1 MKKTVQFLSEI
12 EKLIREKTDYKAN
25 YTGDRNCFGGK
36 NILGNHIKFVFGVNP
51 KNNKLVIS
59 LESSVNEG
67 SRLIKEIYVNRR
79 NELANLGY
87 KIDLSKG
94 VKNKEWTRLEIIIDI
109 DDLENIINY
118 TDVYLQVFL
127 KYKGIVEDYIIN
139 KKETWIFQGNPIY
152 EQKFDFNKDLIKDKN
167 VSWSI
172 KKKYHV
178 DRIKLNDEVYIWR
191 SDGNEKGTGGIV
203 AYGVISSKPYEVNN
217 NYLVDVKIDEVR
229 LTEYNHMMKRIDM
242 KDDVILSE
250 LLIIKQ
256 PNGTNYK
263 LQDHEARYI
272 KEIWQ
277 GHRNYKSI
285 EDVSYWT
292 MGLGKNAEYWDEC
305 RNDEEILIGWD
316 YLGNLNKYKSKDE
329 ITKAIKEHDKK
340 EVNPT
345 NNSLAVYQF
354 LKEIQI
360 GDIVVAKQGK
370 SFILG
375 YGIVVSDYMY
385 YEDKKTWNHS
395 RKVKW
400 IKTGKWNLSSNSNN
414 SFAIKVLT
422 NITQYKDFIE
432 EIFKIINGE
441 YGDVDTEQ
449 LDIEKIEYIPEDTPT
464 IINQIYNYI
473 QNQGYAYT
481 QDQLSNLFLSLK
493 TKPFVILAGISGTGK
508 SKIVRLFS
516 EAIGATTEN
525 KQFNMISVR
534 PDWNDGTELMGY
546 KNLNDDFID
555 GSLTKIIKEASK
567 PENKNKPYFACLDE
581 MNLARVEYYLSD
593 YLSIIESRKK
603 VGQDII
609 TDSELQIP
617 DNIYLIGTVNM
628 DDTTFTF
635 SRKVLDRANTIEFSD
650 VNLENLFE
658 EITEEE
664 ITPIKVD
671 NRFLKTTYLKT
682 MDIEE
687 EYREYAKEI
696 NKKIIEINNIL
707 KQSQK
712 QFAYRVRD
720 EILFYMIENKKSE
733 LLNEDV
739 AFDYQIMQKILP
751 AITGSEQSIAQVLI
765 DLFNFTCEGKVI
777 DDIDIEEAQKHIES
791 AKYKKSAQ
799 KIVYMLKGY
808 QNDGYISYWY

>member
-1 MKKTVQFLSEI
+1 MGVSWQKINKENCIGRKYIDKSVFKYGIHIPIEYRDGFINNIKDESIELGKCQHIDLIFDDYIATVELRNINSKSRSETI
-12 EKLIREKTDYKAN
+12 QIRYDGNKELKQYLKEKFKYTYHLINDEDNNIDTDEYIDIYKGEELNKFYIKYNNYDNYNSAEKGRDNSSKIKENTDKYMDLKSLAESYDKLYKADN
-25 YTGDRNCFGGK
+25 SKADKLRQEF
-36 NILGNHIKFVFGVNP
+36 IDKFP
-51 KNNKLVIS
+51 LKS
-59 LESSVNEG
+59 LETLELERYALGKKEDNLCWWLEYKTIPLG
-67 SRLIKEIYVNRR
+67 SIKGGT
-79 NELANLGY
+79 AKKY
-87 KIDLSKG
+87 KIYF
-94 VKNKEWTRLEIIIDI
+94 KNKENKWIYPNIFDSVEQAWLE
-109 DDLENIINY
+109 L
-118 TDVYLQVFL
+118 
-127 KYKGIVEDYIIN
+127 
-139 KKETWIFQGNPIY
+139 
-152 EQKFDFNKDLIKDKN
+152 
-167 VSWSI
+167 
-172 KKKYHV
+172 
-178 DRIKLNDEVYIWR
+178 R
-191 SDGNEKGTGGIV
+191 
-203 AYGVISSKPYEVNN
+203 
-217 NYLVDVKIDEVR
+217 
-229 LTEYNHMMKRIDM
+229 
-242 KDDVILSE
+242 
-250 LLIIKQ
+250 
-256 PNGTNYK
+256 
-263 LQDHEARYI
+263 
-272 KEIWQ
+272 
-277 GHRNYKSI
+277 KSI
-285 EDVSYWT
+285 CD
-292 MGLGKNAEYWDEC
+292 L
-305 RNDEEILIGWD
+305 L
-316 YLGNLNKYKSKDE
+316 
-329 ITKAIKEHDKK
+329 DK
-340 EVNPT
+340 
-345 NNSLAVYQF
+345 
-354 LKEIQI
+354 
-360 GDIVVAKQGK
+360 
-370 SFILG
+370 
-375 YGIVVSDYMY
+375 
-385 YEDKKTWNHS
+385 
-395 RKVKW
+395 
-400 IKTGKWNLSSNSNN
+400 
-414 SFAIKVLT
+414 
-422 NITQYKDFIE
+422 
-432 EIFKIINGE
+432 FKNGE
-441 YGDVDTEQ
+441 YNNLDDGSLISSMNMFKTKLLYMYFPDKLLPIYSIEHLQKILIYFGYDHELTNS
-449 LDIEKIEYIPEDTPT
+449 LDIVQANIKLKELQMESDMFKDWDSLKFMRFIYIYVIFKNKEKIEDEIISET
-464 IINQIYNYI
+464 ITVGTIYNYI
-473 QNQGYAYT
+473 KNQGYTYT
-481 QDQLSNLFLSLK
+481 KEQLSNIYLSLK

-508 SKIVRLFS
+508 SKIVRLFAES
-516 EAIGATTEN
+516 LGATTEN

-603 VGQDII
+603 VEQDII

-777 DDIDIEEAQKHIES
+777 DDIDIEEAQKHVES
-791 AKYKKSAQ
+791 AKYKKSAE

>member
-1 MKKTVQFLSEI
+1 MGVSWQKINKENCIGRKYIDKSVFKYGIHIPIEYRDGFINNIKDESIELGKCQHIDLIFDDYIATVELRNINSKSRSETIQIRYDGNKEFKQYLKEKFKYTYDLINDEDNNIDTDEYIDIYKGQELNKFYIEYNNHDNSNSGEKDRVNSSEI
-12 EKLIREKTDYKAN
+12 KGNIDEYMDLKSLAESYDKSYKVDNSKVDKLRQEFIDKFPLKSLETLELERYALGKKEDNLCWWLEYKTIPLGSIKGGTSKKYKIYFNKENKWIYPNTFDSVEQAWLELRRSICNFLNKFKNGEYNNLNDGSLVSSMNMFKTKLLYMYFPDKLLPIYSIAHLQKILIDFGYDHKLINRLDIVQAN
-25 YTGDRNCFGGK
+25 MELKKLQMESDIFK
-36 NILGNHIKFVFGVNP
+36 DWDSLKFIRFIYMY
-51 KNNKLVIS
+51 VIS
-59 LESSVNEG
+59 
-67 SRLIKEIYVNRR
+67 
-79 NELANLGY
+79 
-87 KIDLSKG
+87 
-94 VKNKEWTRLEIIIDI
+94 KNKEEIEDEII
-109 DDLENIINY
+109 LE
-118 TDVYLQVFL
+118 TF
-127 KYKGIVEDYIIN
+127 
-139 KKETWIFQGNPIY
+139 
-152 EQKFDFNKDLIKDKN
+152 
-167 VSWSI
+167 
-172 KKKYHV
+172 
-178 DRIKLNDEVYIWR
+178 
-191 SDGNEKGTGGIV
+191 
-203 AYGVISSKPYEVNN
+203 
-217 NYLVDVKIDEVR
+217 
-229 LTEYNHMMKRIDM
+229 
-242 KDDVILSE
+242 
-250 LLIIKQ
+250 
-256 PNGTNYK
+256 
-263 LQDHEARYI
+263 
-272 KEIWQ
+272 
-277 GHRNYKSI
+277 
-285 EDVSYWT
+285 DVSST
-292 MGLGKNAEYWDEC
+292 V
-305 RNDEEILIGWD
+305 EI
-316 YLGNLNKYKSKDE
+316 
-329 ITKAIKEHDKK
+329 
-340 EVNPT
+340 
-345 NNSLAVYQF
+345 
-354 LKEIQI
+354 
-360 GDIVVAKQGK
+360 
-370 SFILG
+370 
-375 YGIVVSDYMY
+375 
-385 YEDKKTWNHS
+385 
-395 RKVKW
+395 
-400 IKTGKWNLSSNSNN
+400 
-414 SFAIKVLT
+414 
-422 NITQYKDFIE
+422 
-432 EIFKIINGE
+432 
-441 YGDVDTEQ
+441 
-449 LDIEKIEYIPEDTPT
+449 
-464 IINQIYNYI
+464 IYNYI
-473 QNQGYAYT
+473 QNQGYIYT
-481 QDQLSNLFLSLK
+481 KEQLSNLFLSLK

-555 GSLTKIIKEASK
+555 GSLTKIIKAASK

-777 DDIDIEEAQKHIES
+777 DDIDIEEAQKHVES
-791 AKYKKSAQ
+791 AKYKKSAE

>member
-1 MKKTVQFLSEI
+1 M
-12 EKLIREKTDYKAN
+12 
-25 YTGDRNCFGGK
+25 
-36 NILGNHIKFVFGVNP
+36 
-51 KNNKLVIS
+51 VIS
-59 LESSVNEG
+59 WQNINKENCIGRKYIDKSMFKYGLHIPIEYIEG
-67 SRLIKEIYVNRR
+67 FIDNIKGKYI
-79 NELANLGY
+79 ELGKY
-87 KIDLSKG
+87 QHIDLIFDDYTATVELRNINSKG
-94 VKNKEWTRLEIIIDI
+94 RSETIQIRYDGNKEFRQYLKEKFIYTYELIESEQNNIDTDEYLEFYKD
-109 DDLENIINY
+109 E
-118 TDVYLQVFL
+118 YLNKFSV
-127 KYKGIVEDYIIN
+127 KYHIN
-139 KKETWIFQGNPIY
+139 KKGISMNSKNLDISAIEFIETIKKEKMSKSYKIPTLLAFYNDRNIKPIISYDEIGHALKDYYSLKMHREDIDNYENQNLEELSFYINKAKETSMKFLPKEYFIDDRVNKQYKLDDKISRYVDNKKFVQEYIEAIYFLERKYFNISEKEQFIKWMKENTKLAQSSIDKYASAVNKVAEIYRNDKEYLYNIFDNDILY
-152 EQKFDFNKDLIKDKN
+152 IEIESIKSNKDFNEKDIKGNRMYSNGLKQFLEYRSSNYYKKDK
-167 VSWSI
+167 
-172 KKKYHV
+172 
-178 DRIKLNDEVYIWR
+178 LE
-191 SDGNEKGTGGIV
+191 NEI
-203 AYGVISSKPYEVNN
+203 
-217 NYLVDVKIDEVR
+217 
-229 LTEYNHMMKRIDM
+229 IDM
-242 KDDVILSE
+242 
-250 LLIIKQ
+250 
-256 PNGTNYK
+256 NN
-263 LQDHEARYI
+263 R
-272 KEIWQ
+272 
-277 GHRNYKSI
+277 
-285 EDVSYWT
+285 
-292 MGLGKNAEYWDEC
+292 
-305 RNDEEILIGWD
+305 EILI
-316 YLGNLNKYKSKDE
+316 NISKY
-329 ITKAIKEHDKK
+329 
-340 EVNPT
+340 
-345 NNSLAVYQF
+345 
-354 LKEIQI
+354 
-360 GDIVVAKQGK
+360 
-370 SFILG
+370 
-375 YGIVVSDYMY
+375 
-385 YEDKKTWNHS
+385 
-395 RKVKW
+395 
-400 IKTGKWNLSSNSNN
+400 
-414 SFAIKVLT
+414 
-422 NITQYKDFIE
+422 IE
-432 EIFKIINGE
+432 
-441 YGDVDTEQ
+441 
-449 LDIEKIEYIPEDTPT
+449 
-464 IINQIYNYI
+464 
-473 QNQGYAYT
+473 NQGYTYT
-481 QDQLSNLFLSLK
+481 QEQLSNLFLSLK

-508 SKIVRLFS
+508 SKIVRLFAES
-516 EAIGATTEN
+516 LGATIEN

-628 DDTTFTF
+628 DDTTFIF

-777 DDIDIEEAQKHIES
+777 DDIDIEEAQKHVES
-791 AKYKKSAQ
+791 TKYKKSAE

>member
-1 MKKTVQFLSEI
+1 MGVSWQKINKEKCIGRKYIDKSVFKYGIHIPIEYRDGFINNIKDSSIELGKCQYIDLIFDDYIATVELRNINSKSRSETIQIRYDGNKELKQYLKEKFKYTYDLINDEDNNIDTDEYIDIYKGQELNKFYIEYNNHDNSNSVGKDRVNSSEI
-12 EKLIREKTDYKAN
+12 KGNIDEYMDLKSLAESYDKSYKADNFKTDKLRQEFIDKFPLKSLETLELERYALGKKEDNLCWWLEYKTIPLGSIKGGTSKKYKIYFNKENKWIYPNTFDSVEQAWLELRRSLCNFLNKFKNGEYNNLNDGSLVSSMNMFKTKLLYMYFPDKLLPIYSITHLQKILIDFGYDHKLINSLDIVQAN
-25 YTGDRNCFGGK
+25 MELK
-36 NILGNHIKFVFGVNP
+36 KLQMESNIFKDWDSLKFIRFIYMY
-51 KNNKLVIS
+51 VIS
-59 LESSVNEG
+59 
-67 SRLIKEIYVNRR
+67 
-79 NELANLGY
+79 
-87 KIDLSKG
+87 
-94 VKNKEWTRLEIIIDI
+94 KNKEEIEDEII
-109 DDLENIINY
+109 LE
-118 TDVYLQVFL
+118 TF
-127 KYKGIVEDYIIN
+127 
-139 KKETWIFQGNPIY
+139 
-152 EQKFDFNKDLIKDKN
+152 
-167 VSWSI
+167 
-172 KKKYHV
+172 
-178 DRIKLNDEVYIWR
+178 
-191 SDGNEKGTGGIV
+191 
-203 AYGVISSKPYEVNN
+203 
-217 NYLVDVKIDEVR
+217 
-229 LTEYNHMMKRIDM
+229 
-242 KDDVILSE
+242 
-250 LLIIKQ
+250 
-256 PNGTNYK
+256 
-263 LQDHEARYI
+263 
-272 KEIWQ
+272 
-277 GHRNYKSI
+277 
-285 EDVSYWT
+285 DVSST
-292 MGLGKNAEYWDEC
+292 V
-305 RNDEEILIGWD
+305 EI
-316 YLGNLNKYKSKDE
+316 
-329 ITKAIKEHDKK
+329 
-340 EVNPT
+340 
-345 NNSLAVYQF
+345 
-354 LKEIQI
+354 
-360 GDIVVAKQGK
+360 
-370 SFILG
+370 
-375 YGIVVSDYMY
+375 
-385 YEDKKTWNHS
+385 
-395 RKVKW
+395 
-400 IKTGKWNLSSNSNN
+400 
-414 SFAIKVLT
+414 
-422 NITQYKDFIE
+422 
-432 EIFKIINGE
+432 
-441 YGDVDTEQ
+441 
-449 LDIEKIEYIPEDTPT
+449 
-464 IINQIYNYI
+464 IYNYI
-473 QNQGYAYT
+473 QNQGYIYT
-481 QDQLSNLFLSLK
+481 QEQLSNLFLSLK

-508 SKIVRLFS
+508 SKIVRLFAES
-516 EAIGATTEN
+516 IGATTEN

-609 TDSELQIP
+609 TESELQIP

-671 NRFLKTTYLKT
+671 NRFLKTTYLKI
-682 MDIEE
+682 MDIGEE
-687 EYREYAKEI
+687 HIEYAKEI

-777 DDIDIEEAQKHIES
+777 DDIDIEEAQKHVES
-791 AKYKKSAQ
+791 AKYKKSAE